1 MIALSIAMTW
11 VALMAAGFA
20 ALSALGRLELRK
32 DREADRASRRPEEI
46 ALTDTWPAI
55 GGVSPL

>member
-11 VALMAAGFA
+11 VALTAAGFA

-32 DREADRASRRPEEI
+32 DHEADRTSRGPEGI